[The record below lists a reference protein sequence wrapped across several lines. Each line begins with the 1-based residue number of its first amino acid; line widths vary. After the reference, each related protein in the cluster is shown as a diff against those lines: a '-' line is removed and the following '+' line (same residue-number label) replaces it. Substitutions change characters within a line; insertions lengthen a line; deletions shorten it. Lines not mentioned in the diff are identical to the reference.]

1 MTGIRHKF
9 FVSLFHKLYQLGL
22 LLMYYHQQLLEFFDG
37 LDDHIGQILEFF
49 VQLWEFPIAFMFLL
63 PLRSLFVCVEVTQ

>member
-1 MTGIRHKF
+1 
-9 FVSLFHKLYQLGL
+9 
-22 LLMYYHQQLLEFFDG
+22 MYYHQQLLEFFDG

-49 VQLWEFPIAFMFLL
+49 VQLWEFLIAFMFLL